1 MRTTILKWASIGSLL
16 LVAVFWNYAAT
27 YQAALNFI
35 VTIAA
40 AAVLIQAYQQSK
52 FYWATAF
59 LFVAVLFNPAM
70 PAFGLSGAWSF
81 WSIMLTLASFAISLI
96 ALRSR
101 PLLSIAS
108 ITDRNPGSQSL

>member
-27 YQAALNFI
+27 YQGALNFI

-59 LFVAVLFNPAM
+59 SSSPCCSIPRCRHLGVPGRG
-70 PAFGLSGAWSF
+70 AFGQSCLPSRP
-81 WSIMLTLASFAISLI
+81 
-96 ALRSR
+96 LRSR
-101 PLLSIAS
+101 
-108 ITDRNPGSQSL
+108 